1 MERKFS
7 QHSGHYLGGKYKIE
21 RKYELTNESMEFEG
35 HTLHRIKAL
44 VDFSGFTKGTL
55 GGWIESEDNLSHEDG
70 CWIHG
75 ESKVFGDARIR
86 KSAQTRDNS
95 VICEDAVI
103 SGNAAVYSNSRV
115 SGDAFI
121 CDNANIYG
129 ASIVSGHTIIGNNSR
144 IINSIVSCEF
154 LDYRGMSICLYDAK
168 ILDSSDYISFT
179 GFGSI
184 NRTTYMFR
192 GQDGSINV
200 RCGCFTGTLKEFE
213 HEIKHTI
220 EWKLFT
226 KGDKRRFSKEYLEC
240 VRLAKIHFGINLLTS
255 EGRRLYGYNN

>member
-1 MERKFS
+1 M
-7 QHSGHYLGGKYKIE
+7 E
-21 RKYELTNESMEFEG
+21 RKYELTNESMEFKG

-44 VDFSGFTKGTL
+44 IDFSGFTKGTL
-55 GGWIESEDNLSHEDG
+55 GGWIESEDNLSHEGG
-70 CWIHG
+70 CWIHD
-75 ESKVFGDARIR
+75 ESKVFGNARVR
-86 KSAQTRDNS
+86 KSAQIIENS
-95 VICEDAVI
+95 IICEDAVI
-103 SGNAAVYSNSRV
+103 TGAAVVRENSRV

-129 ASIVSGHTIIGNNSR
+129 ASIVSGNPIIGNSSR

-154 LDYRGMSICLYDAK
+154 LDYRGLSICLDDAK

-192 GQDGSINV
+192 GQDGIIKV
-200 RCGCFTGTLKEFE
+200 RCGCFRGTLKGFE

-220 EWKLFT
+220 EWKLFP
-226 KGDKRRFSKEYLEC
+226 KGNKRRFLKEYLEC
-240 VRLAKIHFGINLLTS
+240 IRLAKIHFGINLLTS
-255 EGRRLYGYNN
+255 EGRRLYGYDN

>member
-1 MERKFS
+1 M
-7 QHSGHYLGGKYKIE
+7 E
-21 RKYELTNESMEFEG
+21 RKYELTNESMEFKG

-44 VDFSGFTKGTL
+44 IDFSGFIKGAL
-55 GGWIESEDNLSHEDG
+55 GGWIESEDNLSHEG
-70 CWIHG
+70 ACWIHD
-75 ESKVFGDARIR
+75 ESKVFGNARVR
-86 KSAQTRDNS
+86 KSAQIMDNS

-103 SGNAAVYSNSRV
+103 SGDVVVRENSRV
-115 SGDAFI
+115 SGDAYI

-129 ASIVSGHTIIGNNSR
+129 ASIVSGKPIIGNSSR

-154 LDYRGMSICLYDAK
+154 LDFMGLSICLDDAK

-192 GQDGSINV
+192 GQDGRIKV
-200 RCGCFTGTLKEFE
+200 KCGCFRGTLKEFE

-220 EWKLFT
+220 EWKPFPQ
-226 KGDKRRFSKEYLEC
+226 GNKRRFSKEYLEC

-255 EGRRLYGYNN
+255 EGRRLYGYDN